1 MYVFRQW
8 AENGTGEQVV
18 TYTFSGGEKGPC
30 KRHVGLLGEQ
40 TVCINFGG
48 DGIECFVGLTSA
60 TKAAR

>member
-40 TVCINFGG
+40 TVCINFG
-48 DGIECFVGLTSA
+48 
-60 TKAAR
+60 